1 MLNKLHNKIPIQVLN
16 ELGDV
21 MKQFGITN
29 SFRLT
34 HFLAQVAHESGNFRY
49 TRENLNYSTEGLLKV
64 FPKYFDKNTA
74 PLYAR
79 RPQAIANMVY
89 NGRMG
94 NKLKSNDG
102 WMFRGA
108 GFIQLTGRTN
118 FKAFSDFI
126 GDPKIMDDP
135 SLVATKY
142 PLTSAAWFFEKR
154 GLWAICDEGV
164 DQNIVKKVTLKV
176 NGGYNGIADRL
187 SKTNVLFNI
196 LVWDI

>member
-142 PLTSAAWFFEKR
+142 PLTSAAWFFDKR

-164 DQNIVKKVTLKV
+164 DQSIVKKVTLKV

-196 LVWDI
+196 LV

>member
-1 MLNKLHNKIPIQVLN
+1 MLTKLHNKIPIQVLN

-21 MKQFGITN
+21 MKQFDITN

-108 GFIQLTGRTN
+108 GYIQLTGRTN

-196 LVWDI
+196 LV

>member
-1 MLNKLHNKIPIQVLN
+1 MLN

-21 MKQFGITN
+21 MKQFNITN

-34 HFLAQVAHESGNFRY
+34 HFLAQVAHESGNFRFV
-49 TRENLNYSTEGLLKV
+49 RENLNYSTEGLLKV
-64 FPKYFDKNTA
+64 FPKYFDRNTA

-94 NKLKSNDG
+94 NTLKSNDG
-102 WMFRGA
+102 WNFRGA
-108 GFIQLTGRTN
+108 GFLQLTGRTN

-142 PLTSAAWFFEKR
+142 PLTSAAWFFDKR
-154 GLWAICDEGV
+154 GLWNICDEGV
-164 DQNIVKKVTLKV
+164 DLATIRKVTRVV
-176 NGGYNGIADRL
+176 NGGFNGISDRV

-196 LVWDI
+196 LV

>member
-1 MLNKLHNKIPIQVLN
+1 MLNKLHNKIPVQVLN

-21 MKQFGITN
+21 MKQFNITN

-34 HFLAQVAHESGNFRY
+34 HFLAQVAHESGNFKHV
-49 TRENLNYSTEGLLKV
+49 RENLNYSTEGLLKV

-108 GFIQLTGRTN
+108 GYIQLTGRIN
-118 FKAFSDFI
+118 FQAFSDHI
-126 GDPKIMDDP
+126 GDANIMINP
-135 SLVATKY
+135 ELVATKY
-142 PLTSAAWFFEKR
+142 PLTSAAWFFEKNK
-154 GLWAICDEGV
+154 LWAICDEGV
-164 DQNIVKKVTLKV
+164 HQDIVKKVSYRV
-176 NGGYNGIADRL
+176 NGGYNGLADRL
-187 SKTNVLFNI
+187 SKTNVLFNLI
-196 LVWDI
+196 V